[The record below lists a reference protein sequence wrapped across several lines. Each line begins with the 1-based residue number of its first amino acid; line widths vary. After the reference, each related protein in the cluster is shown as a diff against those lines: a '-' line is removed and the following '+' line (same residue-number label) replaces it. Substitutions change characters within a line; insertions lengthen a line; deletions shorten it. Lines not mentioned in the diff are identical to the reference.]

1 MLKQLTPF
9 LLTGFL
15 QELLWI
21 SSYYV
26 GPFRDNT
33 GPFLALMLGAFG
45 LCAWSYFRLPLR
57 HQPAVLTVL
66 GFALLFRLTVLPAPP
81 HQSEDDY
88 RYIWDARIAAAGI
101 DPFRYPP
108 EAPQL
113 ERFRDAVVFPKLNS
127 KPYRTVYPPFSQILF
142 RISHALF
149 GESVVGMKS
158 IFSLF
163 EFSTRSEEHT
173 SELQSHHEIVCRL

>member
-81 HQSEDDY
+81 HQSEDAY

-113 ERFRDAVVFPKLNS
+113 ERFRDAVVFWRKRRGNE
-127 KPYRTVYPPFSQILF
+127 I
-142 RISHALF
+142 H
-149 GESVVGMKS
+149 
-158 IFSLF
+158 
-163 EFSTRSEEHT
+163 
-173 SELQSHHEIVCRL
+173 LQPV